1 MPMLLSGLR
10 LRISTRLTLWYG
22 LTLLIL
28 LSLFA
33 LFSYVYF
40 LTTLDHDFDRHL
52 AHEKRQLL
60 PYVRI
65 TDDAPAFTRLDE
77 LRSVAYQTDG
87 AYGTFVRLAT
97 ADGEVVYRS
106 PNFEG
111 HLPLGFDAPDA
122 ARESTVS
129 RNWGGEAVRSVYT
142 PLRDDARRV
151 QGWLEVTGF
160 EWTLHQELANLRTSM
175 LAGVLLGVLLAIGG
189 GYLLA
194 KRALQPVASLTE
206 AAREIHAKDLST
218 RLPTSF
224 GLRDELTD
232 LAETF
237 NNMIERIE
245 ASFERERRFTNNA
258 AHEILTPLAT
268 IQNSAEIALRRER
281 TPDSYR
287 QVIGAI
293 LKDAAEMTDTVRGL
307 LQLAR
312 IDRIEELPRDEVDL
326 ALVVKEHTNRM
337 RERAR
342 SDAIVVDAQVN
353 EPVMVMADAG
363 RLGEVVENLIDNALK
378 YTPSEGRVSISVARQ
393 DGTAHL
399 AVTDTGVGFEPE
411 QAEHLF
417 DRFYRA
423 DLPEVQARS
432 GSGLGLAIVKAIVE
446 LYGGRVSA
454 CSEGRG
460 MGSRFDVELPVA
472 SSSERNASVDF
483 ERKAFG
489 NRERTKKDRG

>member
-1 MPMLLSGLR
+1 MPKLLSGIR

-40 LTTLDHDFDRHL
+40 QTTLDHDFDRHL

-60 PYVRI
+60 PFVRI
-65 TDDAPAFTRLDE
+65 SGDAPAFAGLDE
-77 LRSVAYQTDG
+77 LHSVAYQTDG
-87 AYGTFVRLAT
+87 VYGTFVRLAT
-97 ADGEVVYRS
+97 PEGEVVYRS

-111 HLPLGFDAPDA
+111 HLPLGFDVPDSE
-122 ARESTVS
+122 RERTVS
-129 RNWGGEAVRSVYT
+129 RTWEGVAVRSVYT
-142 PLRDDARRV
+142 PLPGDRDGI

-175 LAGVLLGVLLAIGG
+175 LAGILLGVLLAIGG

-194 KRALQPVASLTE
+194 RRALQPVASLTE
-206 AAREIHAKDLST
+206 AARQIHAMDLST

-224 GLRDELTD
+224 GLRDELSD

-281 TPDSYR
+281 TSESYR
-287 QVIGAI
+287 QVIGDI
-293 LKDAAEMTDTVRGL
+293 LKDAAEMTCTVRGL

-312 IDRIEELPRDEVDL
+312 IDRIEELPRDEVNH
-326 ALVVKEHTNRM
+326 ALVVAEHTNRL

-342 SDAIVVDAQVN
+342 REAIIVDAQVD
-353 EPVMVMADAG
+353 EPVMVMADA
-363 RLGEVVENLIDNALK
+363 RHLGEVVENLVDNAIK
-378 YTPSEGRVSISVARQ
+378 YTPSGGRVSISVERQ

-399 AVTDTGVGFEPE
+399 AVSDTGVGFEPE
-411 QAEHLF
+411 QGEHLF

-423 DLPEVQARS
+423 DLSEVQARG

-446 LYGGRVSA
+446 LYRGRVSA
-454 CSEGRG
+454 RSKGKG

-472 SSSERNASVDF
+472 SSSERNV
-483 ERKAFG
+483 
-489 NRERTKKDRG
+489 